1 MTTIEDK
8 IDVDVPV
15 RTAYDQWTQF
25 ESFPE
30 FMEGVKSVT
39 QLDDKRLQWHAE
51 VMGKDLE
58 WTAEIVEQ
66 VPDLRIAWQS
76 TSGPRNMGLVSF
88 TSLEPQ
94 KTRITLRMDVEP
106 EGAAEKVGS
115 AIGLLNARIKGDLK
129 RFKEFIEERSVPT
142 GEWRGEIHGGQVNRP
157 G

>member
-1 MTTIEDK
+1 MTTIEEK

-39 QLDDKRLQWHAE
+39 QLDDLHLDWHAE
-51 VMGKDLE
+51 IAGKDLH

-66 VPDLRIAWQS
+66 VPDQRIAWQS
-76 TSGPRNMGLVSF
+76 TSGTKVTGLVSF
-88 TSLEPQ
+88 TELEPQ
-94 KTRITLRMDVEP
+94 MTRITLRMDVEP
-106 EGAAEKVGS
+106 QTATEKMGS
-115 AIGLLNARIKGDLK
+115 AFGILNARVKGDLK
-129 RFKEFIEERSVPT
+129 RFKQFIEERHVST
-142 GEWRGEIHGGQVNRP
+142 GQWRGEIHGGSVNRP